1 MTVMAE
7 RVAQSPQMSV
17 EEFERIAA
25 FAAKE
30 TDDAVRLEFING
42 RIGVKKVADGDHNS
56 VIVWLS
62 KRCMRARPD
71 LDLYQGQGLRVE
83 KYREGRAR
91 PDAVLVP
98 EDHFAGH
105 GEWADPSGV
114 LLVLEVTLYDSDT
127 DRRDREEKP
136 VAYGAAGIPFYL
148 LMDRDARTAQLYSD
162 PDPDVGYGNCRT
174 AAFGGTLVLP
184 EPLGIELDTER
195 LKDFSPAAG
204 PPTAPAG

>member
-7 RVAQSPQMSV
+7 RTSQTSQMSV
-17 EEFERIAA
+17 EEFEKIAE

-42 RIGVKKVADGDHNS
+42 RIGVKKVADGDHNT
-56 VIVWLS
+56 IVMWLS
-62 KRCMRARPD
+62 KRCMRVRPD

-114 LLVLEVTLYDSDT
+114 LLVLEVTSYDSDT
-127 DRRDREEKP
+127 DRRDRHEKP

-148 LMDRDARTAQLYSD
+148 LIDRDDCTAKLYSD
-162 PDPDVGYGNCRT
+162 PAPGVGYGNCRT
-174 AAFGGTLVLP
+174 APFGVTLVLP
-184 EPLGIELDTER
+184 EPLGIELDTEK
-195 LKDFSPAAG
+195 LKEYVD
-204 PPTAPAG
+204 

>member
-7 RVAQSPQMSV
+7 RSLQTPQMSV

-42 RIGVKKVADGDHNS
+42 RIGVKKVADGDHNT
-56 VIVWLS
+56 IVTWLMR
-62 KRCMRARPD
+62 RCMQSRPD

-83 KYREGRAR
+83 KYRDGRAR

-98 EDHFAGH
+98 EAHFAGH

-114 LLVLEVTLYDSDT
+114 LLVLEVTSYDSDT
-127 DRRDREEKP
+127 DQRDRKEKP

-148 LMDRDARTAQLYSD
+148 LVDRDACAVKLYSD
-162 PDPDVGYGNCRT
+162 PDPGVGYGNCRT
-174 AAFGGTLVLP
+174 APFGATLLLP
-184 EPLGIELDTER
+184 EPLGIELDTEK
-195 LKDFSPAAG
+195 LKQYVD
-204 PPTAPAG
+204 

>member
-7 RVAQSPQMSV
+7 RALQSPQMSV

-42 RIGVKKVADGDHNS
+42 RIGVKKAADGDHDTI
-56 VIVWLS
+56 VVWLS
-62 KRCMRARPD
+62 KRCMQVRPD
-71 LDLYQGQGLRVE
+71 LDLYQGRGLRVE

-98 EDHFAGH
+98 EEHFAGH

-114 LLVLEVTLYDSDT
+114 LLVLEVTSYDSDT
-127 DRRDREEKP
+127 DRRDRQEKP

-148 LMDRDARTAQLYSD
+148 LIDRDACTAKLYSD
-162 PDPDVGYGNCRT
+162 PVPEFGYGNCRT
-174 AAFGGTLVLP
+174 VPFGDTLVLP
-184 EPLGIELDTER
+184 EPLGIELDTEK
-195 LKDFSPAAG
+195 LKQYVD
-204 PPTAPAG
+204 

>member
-1 MTVMAE
+1 MAE
-7 RVAQSPQMSV
+7 RTVRTPQMSV

-25 FAAKE
+25 FAAKD

-42 RIGVKKVADGDHNS
+42 RIGVKKVADGDHNT
-56 VIVWLS
+56 IVAWLN
-62 KRCMRARPD
+62 KRCMSARPD

-83 KYREGRAR
+83 KYRGGRAR

-98 EDHFAGH
+98 EGHFAGH

-114 LLVLEVTLYDSDT
+114 LLVLEVTSYDSDT
-127 DRRDREEKP
+127 DRRDRQEKP

-148 LMDRDARTAQLYSD
+148 LIDRDACTAQLYSD

-174 AAFGGTLVLP
+174 APFGVSLALP
-184 EPLGIELDTER
+184 EPLGMELDTEK
-195 LKDFSPAAG
+195 LKQYVN
-204 PPTAPAG
+204 

>member
-7 RVAQSPQMSV
+7 RSVQSSQMSV

-30 TDDAVRLEFING
+30 TDDAVRFEFING
-42 RIGVKKVADGDHNS
+42 RIGVKKVADGDHNT
-56 VIVWLS
+56 IVMWLN
-62 KRCMRARPD
+62 KRCMSARPD

-98 EDHFAGH
+98 EGHFAGH

-114 LLVLEVTLYDSDT
+114 LLVLDVTSHDSDT
-127 DRRDREEKP
+127 DQRDRQEKP
-136 VAYGAAGIPFYL
+136 VAYGAAGIPLYML
-148 LMDRDARTAQLYSD
+148 IDRDACTVTLYGD
-162 PDPDVGYGNCRT
+162 PDAGVGYRSSRKEP
-174 AAFGGTLVLP
+174 FGAGVLLP
-184 EPLGIELDTER
+184 EPLGIELDTEK
-195 LKDFSPAAG
+195 LKQYVD
-204 PPTAPAG
+204 